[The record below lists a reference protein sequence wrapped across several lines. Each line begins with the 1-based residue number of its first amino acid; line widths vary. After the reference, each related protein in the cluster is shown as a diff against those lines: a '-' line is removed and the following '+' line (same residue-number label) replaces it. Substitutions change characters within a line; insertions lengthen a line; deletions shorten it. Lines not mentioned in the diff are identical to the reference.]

1 MQFWVDLSDGFTG
14 SSLCS
19 IKAYNFN
26 KMEENLT
33 AIKTST
39 YFLPDRKY
47 RMSLAMYV
55 PLWFNH
61 VSLITGN
68 GIQ

>member
-19 IKAYNFN
+19 IKAHNFN

-33 AIKTST
+33 AIKIST
-39 YFLPDRKY
+39 YFLRDRKY
-47 RMSLAMYV
+47 RISLAMYV
-55 PLWFNH
+55 PL
-61 VSLITGN
+61 
-68 GIQ
+68 

>member
-19 IKAYNFN
+19 IKAHNFN

-33 AIKTST
+33 AIK
-39 YFLPDRKY
+39 
-47 RMSLAMYV
+47 SLRIFCEIENIEYLLLCMCLY
-55 PLWFNH
+55 
-61 VSLITGN
+61 SLIMPA
-68 GIQ
+68 